1 MQTTGRVFDDIARV
15 ASGAAGALSGVR
27 EEIEG
32 LIKHRLERMVSEMDL
47 VTREEFEAVKAV
59 AAKARTEQE
68 HLEAKVAEL
77 EAALAASQK
86 PAKPRKS
93 PASKK
98 TESS

>member
-47 VTREEFEAVKAV
+47 VTREEFEAVKDV
-59 AAKARTEQE
+59 AAKARAEQE
-68 HLEAKVAEL
+68 ILETKVAAL
-77 EAALAASQK
+77 EQALAAAKK

-93 PASKK
+93 TAAKK
-98 TESS
+98 AES